1 VPAPDQEHGDH
12 GEGGRHAS
20 SHRDM
25 MAAMRPI
32 RAVLLDYSGVF
43 TTPPFTAFPAL
54 EVAKGLPAGAL
65 LELLWGNYGDPAG
78 THAWHKLER
87 GEVTFAEYWEDMNGR
102 AKVTFGDDFDVN
114 EMAAAMRENF
124 AVHHV
129 MVTRVRELKPS
140 YRTALLTNNVKEF
153 GEGWRSTIPVDEL
166 FDVVIDSSHV
176 GNRKPEPAYFAHA
189 LDAVAVEADEA
200 VFLDD
205 MLCNVEGARDVGLTA
220 IHVTDVGLAI
230 DELDRLLAARSSA

>member
-1 VPAPDQEHGDH
+1 M
-12 GEGGRHAS
+12 S
-20 SHRDM
+20 
-25 MAAMRPI
+25 PI

-54 EVAKGLPAGAL
+54 EASKGLPPGAL
-65 LELLWGNYGDPAG
+65 LDLLWGDYGDRAG
-78 THAWHKLER
+78 THTWHRLER
-87 GEVTFAEYWEDMNGR
+87 GELTFAEYWEDMTGR
-102 AKVTFGDDFDVN
+102 AAAAFGDDFDVS
-114 EMAAAMRENF
+114 ELAMAMRENF

-129 MVTRVRELKPS
+129 MVTRVRALRPT

-176 GNRKPEPAYFAHA
+176 GSRKPEAAYFAHA
-189 LDAVAVEADEA
+189 LDAVGVTADEA

-205 MLCNVEGARDVGLTA
+205 MACNVEGARDAGLAA
-220 IHVTDVGLAI
+220 IHVTDVAAAI
-230 DELDRLLAARSSA
+230 DDLDRLLAERAG